1 MKKVLH
7 ITERKQK
14 SNVHHYYKSD
24 DFRAGFEVAKWRTF
38 CHSRKLQISPA
49 HFKQVYSDKAVRPA
63 ESRAFQVRGLVF
75 SSLDTIR
82 VIGNNTTKYSSAP
95 TTIGVAFTNWDCRS

>member
-1 MKKVLH
+1 MYWTLRMRAELSVIGRGKAVLLH
-7 ITERKQK
+7 GSTVFHRSEA
-14 SNVHHYYKSD
+14 D
-24 DFRAGFEVAKWRTF
+24 GGTFPAGSGVGRF
-38 CHSRKLQISPA
+38 
-49 HFKQVYSDKAVRPA
+49 VRPA
-63 ESRAFQVRGLVF
+63 EPRAFQVRGRVF

>member
-1 MKKVLH
+1 VIHVLDPAD
-7 ITERKQK
+7 T
-14 SNVHHYYKSD
+14 S
-24 DFRAGFEVAKWRTF
+24 RA
-38 CHSRKLQISPA
+38 ISHQA
-49 HFKQVYSDKAVRPA
+49 GKAVMMYRFTVFQWSGTGSVTFLAGSGVGRLVRPS
-63 ESRAFQVRGLVF
+63 ESRVFQVRGRVF